1 MLFAVLVALAV
12 GLTGLGFFFAWWLN
26 SVQGFHSI
34 MNIVLMPMWLLS
46 GAIFPA
52 EGAAAWVRWV
62 MVINPL
68 SYGLTALRHYLA
80 PAGTEIAGPSLGVCW
95 AVTLVFAVVTLAA
108 CFYQTNRPSA
118 DSLS

>member
-1 MLFAVLVALAV
+1 MLLAMLVALSI

-26 SVQGFHSI
+26 SVQGFHSV

-80 PAGTEIAGPSLGVCW
+80 PAGVEVAGPSLGVCW
-95 AVTLVFAVVTLAA
+95 AVTLLFAAVTLAA
-108 CFYQTNRPSA
+108 CFYQTNRPSP